1 MRAVCKVGFQDLNGN
16 PVSAIYLPMNSPSPD
31 RPASSNYRWVIC
43 GLLFWVTT
51 ANYIDRGVFGN
62 LAPELQKEIGWTNG
76 QYWYMQVAFNAAYAV
91 SLLVVGRLIDVVGLR
106 WGFALACG
114 FWGLASMS
122 HSLASTVTG
131 FFICRILLAL
141 GEGGNFPAAIK
152 TTAEWFP
159 KRERAL
165 ATGIFNSGSN
175 VGGLLVPLLLP
186 LFIAWLNNVYVGGHK
201 IGWRG
206 AFLVT
211 GLFDI
216 LWIVAWLIIY
226 KKPAQ
231 HPRVSPAE
239 LALINSEP
247 PEASV
252 KIPWSRLFQFRQ
264 AWSYVVGKFMTDCF
278 WWFYLFGA
286 PVFFAERF
294 GTDLKGRMGPLAT
307 IYVLASFGSIGG
319 GWLAGHFMKRGW
331 TTNKSRKVT
340 MLICALCVLPVAFA
354 TISDNIWI
362 SASLIA
368 LAGAAHQAWSA
379 NLFSLASDMFPR
391 RVVASVTGLGGM
403 AGSIG
408 GIILFLIVGYLKD
421 QHISYVPVF
430 IAASL
435 GYLLALVIIQLLA
448 PKLEPAKVDEPQTA

>member
-1 MRAVCKVGFQDLNGN
+1 MN
-16 PVSAIYLPMNSPSPD
+16 PPNQA
-31 RPASSNYRWVIC
+31 PATKYRWAIC
-43 GLLFWVTT
+43 AMLFWVTT

-106 WGFALACG
+106 WGFAIACA

-122 HSLASTVTG
+122 HALANTVTG

-159 KRERAL
+159 KRERAF

-175 VGGLLVPLLLP
+175 VGGLLVPLALP
-186 LFIAWLNNVYVGGHK
+186 PLVAYLNNVMIAGHQ

-206 AFLVT
+206 AFIFT
-211 GLFDI
+211 GIFDLCWI
-216 LWIVAWLIIY
+216 LAWLAIY
-226 KKPAQ
+226 RKPAE
-231 HPRVSPAE
+231 HPRVSPSE

-247 PEASV
+247 PETSV

-264 AWSYVVGKFMTDCF
+264 AWGFVLGKFMTDCF

-307 IYVLASFGSIGG
+307 IYVVASFGSIGG
-319 GWLAGHFMKRGW
+319 GWLSGHFMKRGW
-331 TTNKSRKVT
+331 TTNRSRKT
-340 MLICALCVLPVAFA
+340 AMFIFAACVFPVAFA
-354 TISDNIWI
+354 TVAPNIWI
-362 SASLIA
+362 SATLIA
-368 LAGAAHQAWSA
+368 IAGAAHQAWSA
-379 NLFSLASDMFPR
+379 NIFSLASDMFPR

-403 AGSIG
+403 AGSLG
-408 GIILFLIVGYLKD
+408 GILLFVVVGYLKD
-421 QHISYVPVF
+421 HHVSYAPIF
-430 IAASL
+430 IAAAV
-435 GYLLALVIIQLLA
+435 GYLLALAVIHLLA
-448 PKLEPAKVDEPQTA
+448 PKLEPAKVDEA

>member
-1 MRAVCKVGFQDLNGN
+1 M
-16 PVSAIYLPMNSPSPD
+16 SPPSQTT
-31 RPASSNYRWVIC
+31 PASSRYRWVIC

-62 LAPELQKEIGWTNG
+62 LAPELQKEIGWTSG

-106 WGFALACG
+106 LGFALACS

-186 LFIAWLNNVYVGGHK
+186 LFITWLNNVYIGSHK

-216 LWIVAWLIIY
+216 LWIIAWLKIY
-226 KKPAQ
+226 KRPAQ

-252 KIPWSRLFQFRQ
+252 KIPWGRLFQFRQ
-264 AWSYVVGKFMTDCF
+264 AWSYVIGKFMTDCF

-319 GWLAGHFMKRGW
+319 GWLSGFFMKLGW

-340 MLICALCVLPVAFA
+340 MLICAACVFPVAFA
-354 TISDNIWI
+354 TVSDDIWI

-408 GIILFLIVGYLKD
+408 GITLFLVVGYLKD
-421 QHISYVPVF
+421 RHISYVPVF
-430 IAASL
+430 IAASVA
-435 GYLLALVIIQLLA
+435 YLLALVIIQLLA
-448 PKLEPAKVDEPQTA
+448 PKLEPAKVDVPQSA

>member
-1 MRAVCKVGFQDLNGN
+1 
-16 PVSAIYLPMNSPSPD
+16 MNSMIT
-31 RPASSNYRWVIC
+31 PAKSNFRWVIC

-62 LAPELQKEIGWTNG
+62 LAPELQKEIGWTSG
-76 QYWYMQVAFNAAYAV
+76 QYWYMQVAFNSAYAV

-131 FFICRILLAL
+131 FFVCRILLAL

-186 LFIAWLNNVYVGGHK
+186 LLIAWLNNVQLGGHK

-206 AFLVT
+206 AFLLT

-216 LWIVAWLIIY
+216 LWITAWLHLY
-226 KKPAQ
+226 KKPDQ
-231 HPRVSPAE
+231 HPRVSQAE

-264 AWSYVVGKFMTDCF
+264 VWSYVIGKLMTDCF

-294 GTDLKGRMGPLAT
+294 GTDLKGRMGPLAA

-319 GWLAGHFMKRGW
+319 GWLSGFFMKRGW

-340 MLICALCVLPVAFA
+340 MLLCASCVFPVAFA

-403 AGSIG
+403 AGSLG
-408 GIILFLIVGYLKD
+408 GIVLFLIVGYLKD
-421 QHISYVPVF
+421 RHSSYVPVF
-430 IAASL
+430 IAASF
-435 GYLLALVIIQLLA
+435 GYLLALAIIQLLV
-448 PKLEPAKVDEPQTA
+448 PKLEPAKIDEPRLA

>member
-1 MRAVCKVGFQDLNGN
+1 
-16 PVSAIYLPMNSPSPD
+16 MNSPIQN
-31 RPASSNYRWVIC
+31 RPAISNYRWVIC

-62 LAPELQKEIGWTNG
+62 LAPELQKEIGWTAG
-76 QYWYMQVAFNAAYAV
+76 QYWYMQVAFNSAYAV

-186 LFIAWLNNVYVGGHK
+186 LFIAWLNNIYVGGHK

-216 LWIVAWLIIY
+216 LWIIAWLKIY

-231 HPRVSPAE
+231 HPRVSTAE

-264 AWSYVVGKFMTDCF
+264 AWSYVIGKFMTDCF

-294 GTDLKGRMGPLAT
+294 GTDLKARMGPLAT
-307 IYVLASFGSIGG
+307 IYVFASFGSIGG
-319 GWLAGHFMKRGW
+319 GWLSGFFMKRGW

-340 MLICALCVLPVAFA
+340 MLICAACVVPVAFA
-354 TISDNIWI
+354 TISDNIWV

-421 QHISYVPVF
+421 NHVSYVPVF

-448 PKLEPAKVDEPQTA
+448 PKLEPAKIDEPHTA